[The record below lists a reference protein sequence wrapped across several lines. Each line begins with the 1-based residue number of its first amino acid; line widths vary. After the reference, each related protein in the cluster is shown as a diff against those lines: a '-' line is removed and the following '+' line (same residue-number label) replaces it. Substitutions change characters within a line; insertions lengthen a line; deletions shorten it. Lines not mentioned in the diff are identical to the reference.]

1 MLAAVYVRISDD
13 TLGSGLGVAR
23 QERDCRELAARLGW
37 TVADIYCDNSVS
49 AYSGKVRPA
58 YARMLGDLE
67 NGKAQALI
75 CWDVDR
81 LTRRPVELEHVIDL
95 AEKKGV
101 ALASVGGEIDLA
113 TPQGRLTARIKAS
126 VGRHESEQSSRR
138 IRRKVLE
145 RAEAGKPHGRAAY
158 GWRRVEGRDVIDP
171 GQANIIRAT
180 TERVL
185 AGESLRSLTTDL
197 NARAVPGPRGG
208 TWDST
213 KLRQVLLR
221 ERNTGLRRHQ
231 GKVIGPGDWEP
242 IIEVATFNRLTAL
255 LTDPSRRHTPSGSS
269 HRYLLSGLALCGVCD
284 GPLRV
289 LVAHGTRPRAY
300 VCPLCYGV
308 RRKQVAVDALVER
321 LILERLAL
329 PDALA
334 AFLPADEQPL
344 LDEAAGLRARLDLV
358 ADQYANDEIDSLQL
372 TRITSRLRRRLQDVE
387 TQVRESTGPDLA
399 DLAVA
404 NIGERWSEVPLERK
418 RAVIS
423 LLAVIRVLPIGKTGR
438 ATFDPAGVS
447 VTWQEAPAE
456 PVSESPSE

>member
-1 MLAAVYVRISDD
+1 VLAAVYVRISDD

-58 YARMLGDLE
+58 YVRMLGDLE

-95 AEKKGV
+95 AEKKGI

-158 GWRRVEGRDVIDP
+158 GWRRLQGRDVIDP
-171 GQANIIRAT
+171 AQANIIQAST
-180 TERVL
+180 QRVL
-185 AGESLRSLTTDL
+185 AGESLRSVATDL
-197 NARAVPGPRGG
+197 NARQVPGPRGG
-208 TWDST
+208 TWDSA

-221 ERNTGLRRHQ
+221 ERNSGLRRHQ
-231 GKVIGPGDWEP
+231 GKVIGAGDWEA
-242 IIEVATFNRLTAL
+242 IIETATFNRLTAL
-255 LTDPSRRHTPSGSS
+255 LTDPSRRTSRTSS
-269 HRYLLSGLALCGVCD
+269 HRYLLSGLALCGACD

-289 LVAHGTRPRAY
+289 LVAHGTRPSAY

-308 RRKQVAVDALVER
+308 RRKQVAVDALVQR
-321 LILERLAL
+321 LILQRLAL

-334 AFLPADEQPL
+334 AFLPADQQPL

-358 ADQYANDEIDSLQL
+358 ADQYANDQIDSLQL

-387 TQVRESTGPDLA
+387 AEVRESTGPDLA
-399 DLAVA
+399 DLAVP
-404 NIGERWSEVPLERK
+404 NIAERWSEVPLERK

-447 VTWQEAPAE
+447 VTWQEGPAE
-456 PVSESPSE
+456 PVPEPLSE